1 MRRPSL
7 VPAALVLLTALGAAA
22 PAPAAPA
29 RRFVRGMAL
38 GLYANDPGMLK
49 PMLREIKETGAEY
62 VSFVVSWHQQN
73 IWSAGPEPNPKS
85 TISDQLVVDLIK
97 EAHRLG
103 MRVFLFPIVDVEDRK
118 IGEWRGTLK
127 PPNLEE
133 WFRRYDKFIL
143 HYASLAA
150 KHRVD
155 LFSVGSELIAFE
167 GMRQRWVGIIERVRR
182 LYPGPL
188 IYSANWDHY
197 KPVTFWDRLDY
208 VGLTGYYQ
216 LAEKP
221 NAPLETL
228 RASWRKVR
236 EELVPWAKTVGRPVV
251 FTEIGYTSQVGTA
264 THPWDYTRP
273 DPVDLE
279 EQYRCYRAVYDVWRG
294 EKWLG
299 GIFFWNWF
307 GAGGPKDNYYT
318 PKGKPAERVIR
329 EWYQGHGSKKT
340 GVASTAGR

>member
-1 MRRPSL
+1 VSPRR
-7 VPAALVLLTALGAAA
+7 LVLVAAAVLIAAPLVAAPRAAAA
-22 PAPAAPA
+22 PPPT

-38 GLYANDPGMLK
+38 GLYANDAAMLK
-49 PMLREIKETGAEY
+49 PMLREIKDLGAEY

-73 IWSAGPEPNPKS
+73 IWGAGPEPNSRS
-85 TISDQLVVDLIK
+85 TISDALVVDLIK

-103 MRVFLFPIVDVEDRK
+103 LRVFLFPIVDVEERK

-133 WFRRYDKFIL
+133 WFKRYDRFIL
-143 HYASLAA
+143 HYAGLAA

-155 LFSVGSELIAFE
+155 LYSVGSELIAFE
-167 GMRQRWVGIIERVRR
+167 GMRQRWLGIIERVRR

-236 EELVPWAKTVGRPVV
+236 DELVPWAKTVGRPVV
-251 FTEIGYTSQVGTA
+251 FTEIGYTSQVGAA

-273 DPVDLE
+273 DPVDLD
-279 EQYRCYRAVYDVWRG
+279 EQYRCYRAVFEVWRT
-294 EKWLG
+294 ERNLG

-307 GAGGPKDNYYT
+307 GAGGPKDTYYT
-318 PKGKPAERVIR
+318 PKGKPAERVVR
-329 EWYQGHGSKKT
+329 EWFQQK
-340 GVASTAGR
+340 